1 MIGITPQMAFAV
13 ASNIVDGENPP
24 YSCEDFRAIMPAFSA
39 EIVPDDILQHF
50 IDMANAVVKEARWL
64 ALWKEGMRL
73 YIAHFLTLYLE
84 TPQNGATRQ
93 QLLNGGKIQGN
104 KTSKS
109 VGQVSVSYDTGS
121 QATSDLEGWAA
132 WKLTTYGVQFA
143 TLAKMI
149 GMGGM
154 YVR

>member
-1 MIGITPQMAFAV
+1 MIGITPQQAFAV
-13 ASNIVDGENPP
+13 ASNIVDGENPS
-24 YSCEDFRAIMPAFSA
+24 YTCEDFRKIMPAFTA
-39 EIVPDDILQHF
+39 EIIPDEQLQHF
-50 IDMANAVVKEARWL
+50 IDLAQAVVKEARWMS
-64 ALWKEGMRL
+64 LWREGMRL
-73 YIAHFLTLYLE
+73 YIAHFVTLFLE
-84 TPQNGATRQ
+84 TPPEGATRQ
-93 QLLNGGKIQGN
+93 QILNGGKLQGN

-109 VGQVSVSYDTGS
+109 VGQVSVGYDNGS

-143 TLAKMI
+143 TYARLI

>member
-1 MIGITPQMAFAV
+1 MIGITPQLAFGL

-24 YSCEDFRAIMPAFSA
+24 YTCEDFRNMMPAFTY
-39 EIVPDDILQHF
+39 DIITDEQLQHF

-73 YIAHFLTLYLE
+73 YIAHFVTLFLE
-84 TPQNGATRQ
+84 TPEEGATRQ
-93 QLLNGGKIQGN
+93 QILNGGKLKGN
-104 KTSKS
+104 KTGKT
-109 VGQVSVSYDTGS
+109 VGQVSVNYDNGS
-121 QATSDLEGWAA
+121 AAISDLDGWAS

-143 TLAKMI
+143 SYARLV
-149 GMGGM
+149 GLGGM